1 MSAYDEKEPKVDKF
15 SVIESV
21 AVKFIAGY
29 APHHTAATVG
39 RGRDGSGRLSLPLD
53 MTVTRRDRN
62 GVTLCY
68 KENERYA
75 ECRL

>member
-29 APHHTAATVG
+29 VFDTMRSRALTRPVG
-39 RGRDGSGRLSLPLD
+39 RRLRCGGSSAGEVSP
-53 MTVTRRDRN
+53 VTRP
-62 GVTLCY
+62 L
-68 KENERYA
+68 
-75 ECRL
+75 

>member
-29 APHHTAATVG
+29 VFDTMRSRALTRPVG
-39 RGRDGSGRLSLPLD
+39 RRLRCGGS
-53 MTVTRRDRN
+53 
-62 GVTLCY
+62 
-68 KENERYA
+68 
-75 ECRL
+75 